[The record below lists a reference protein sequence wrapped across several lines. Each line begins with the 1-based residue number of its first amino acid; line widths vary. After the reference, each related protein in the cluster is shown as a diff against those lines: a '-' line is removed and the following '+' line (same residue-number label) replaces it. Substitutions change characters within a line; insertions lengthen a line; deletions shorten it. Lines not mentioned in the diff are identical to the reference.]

1 MKTRIN
7 SCLCLGA
14 LLLLSAVSLLLTGCA
29 TTEPENASARPWNSP
44 QGWEYGG
51 ALPSMLTDPRR

>member
-7 SCLCLGA
+7 SSLYLGA
-14 LLLLSAVSLLLTGCA
+14 LLLLSAVGLFLTGCA

-51 ALPSMLTDPRR
+51 ALPSVLTDPRR